1 MLPLLSSVWRQLIF
15 RSAFHRT
22 WWTAKRWYHYWP
34 KDSRWPKP
42 QSVQSR
48 SESGKG
54 GLLTFFT
61 CRSSFNHVHLHH
73 GRPLQT
79 AVNYSL
85 LFLAYFICF
94 GKHSFPTR
102 AAPPGI
108 RIHTLALRSC
118 VIFYSIITASGYD
131 SRLPCSSTVLRCIIA
146 CQALLKVL
154 FCILHSGQV
163 TTCCDIPQ
171 GIIKGAI
178 N

>member
-1 MLPLLSSVWRQLIF
+1 MLF
-15 RSAFHRT
+15 RS
-22 WWTAKRWYHYWP
+22 
-34 KDSRWPKP
+34 
-42 QSVQSR
+42 
-48 SESGKG
+48 
-54 GLLTFFT
+54 
-61 CRSSFNHVHLHH
+61 CSS
-73 GRPLQT
+73 PPWQT
-79 AVNYSL
+79 ATGCHE
-85 LFLAYFICF
+85 LFVVILAYFICF

-163 TTCCDIPQ
+163 TCCDIFH
-171 GIIKGAI
+171 GVSLKALSISCNAHIKVMVNAAVLQQLKHGFKLQVNNSNPLFQTKPHPI
-178 N
+178 FLPLSQSHPTVYYSHQFWNI

>member
-1 MLPLLSSVWRQLIF
+1 MDSETLI
-15 RSAFHRT
+15 S
-22 WWTAKRWYHYWP
+22 
-34 KDSRWPKP
+34 
-42 QSVQSR
+42 
-48 SESGKG
+48 
-54 GLLTFFT
+54 LLTERFSLAETAICSIAQRKRQRRPFDLFYLPQQFLSY
-61 CRSSFNHVHLHH
+61 SS
-73 GRPLQT
+73 PPWQT
-79 AVNYSL
+79 ATV
-85 LFLAYFICF
+85 
-94 GKHSFPTR
+94 
-102 AAPPGI
+102 

-131 SRLPCSSTVLRCIIA
+131 SRLPCSSTVLRYIIA